1 MGQICRVK
9 PTFIEGTGHLLGG
22 LGGQLELQV
31 VAAQELGGTGDG
43 HIHQTTSTLIGVLG
57 QLGEDILLT
66 QGLSGAGNGTGRV
79 SEILWRRKL

>member
-1 MGQICRVK
+1 
-9 PTFIEGTGHLLGG
+9 
-22 LGGQLELQV
+22 

-57 QLGEDILLT
+57 QLGVDILLA

-79 SEILWRRKL
+79 SEIL

>member
-57 QLGEDILLT
+57 QLIIDFWVI
-66 QGLSGAGNGTGRV
+66 
-79 SEILWRRKL
+79 